1 MDLTRRIRDRMMRK
15 RLMFVYRGIVTNV
28 NSISLL
34 MLLEKEMETSEF
46 GFLGRKRLFMFVLES
61 LQNISRHSNKGDHAH
76 MSLVAYS
83 KTAEGYTVTT
93 GNVMDKDH
101 VPDLRKRLKQI
112 NNLDPEDVRKVYRQ
126 MLDASEISKKGGAGL
141 GLIEMAKKTGNKLD
155 FDFIKIDDRHY
166 YYVLSKTVDS
176 AGTGTHVLSTGKRYS
191 GRTIMS
197 LEKLMA
203 RNNIYMVWSNHI
215 TPDVG
220 KEMLSFTETRLRETD
235 IDSGVKRRV
244 FSILVEILENVAKY
258 SPGKEPEQKYGM
270 PVALIKMVGGTFHL
284 TTGNLIRNE
293 NIASLREKL
302 DMVNR
307 YDRAGLKELYRNL
320 LSEQSTSTDSTGAMG
335 LIDIARKSGNKLDW
349 VFDKVNEE
357 FSYYLLR
364 VKVDDQES

>member
-1 MDLTRRIRDRMMRK
+1 MDLTQRIRDRMMRK

-34 MLLEKEMETSEF
+34 MLLEKEMEHSEF
-46 GFLGRKRLFMFVLES
+46 GFVGRKRLFMFVLES
-61 LQNISRHSNKGDHAH
+61 LQNISRHSNKGDHAN

-83 KTAEGYTVTT
+83 KDETGYTVTT
-93 GNVMDKDH
+93 GNVMEAEQ
-101 VPDLRKRLKQI
+101 VPELRERLRQI
-112 NNLDPEDVRKVYRQ
+112 NNLDPDEVRKVYRQ

-155 FDFIKIDDRHY
+155 FDFIKLDDKYY

-176 AGTGTHVLSTGKRYS
+176 AGTGSHGTIMGKKFS
-191 GRTIMS
+191 GRTFMS

-220 KEMLSFTETRLRETD
+220 KEMLSFTETRLREND
-235 IDSGVKRRV
+235 VDSGVKRRV

-258 SPGKEPEQKYGM
+258 SPGKEPEQQYGM
-270 PVALIKMVGGTFHL
+270 PVALIKMEGMAFHL
-284 TTGNLIRNE
+284 TTGNLIRNV
-293 NIASLREKL
+293 NVSALKQKL
-302 DMVNR
+302 DMVNS

-320 LSEQSTSTDSTGAMG
+320 LSEQNTSTDSTGAMG
-335 LIDIARKSGNKLDW
+335 LIDIARKSGNKLNY
-349 VFDKVNEE
+349 VFDKVNDEY
-357 FSYYLLR
+357 SYYLLR
-364 VKVDDQES
+364 VRVDDLPD